1 MVKII
6 RNWCEGII
14 VAIILSIII
23 EILVPD
29 GNNKKYVKV
38 VIGVYIIFVV
48 INPILKLMDYDFNFD
63 FFKYSAQ
70 EETYVNINT
79 DMKDVY
85 IVGIEQELK
94 KEIENLGYSVKT
106 LKVNVDKSYENIE
119 SIEIKIENKT
129 DKNMIEPVVIGD
141 NKIKENFEEV
151 TNYIKEN
158 YNLNE
163 EQIIIN
169 N

>member
-48 INPILKLMDYDFNFD
+48 INPILKLMNYDFNFD

-70 EETYVNINT
+70 EETYANINT

-106 LKVNVDKSYENIE
+106 LKVNIDKAYENIE
-119 SIEIKIENKT
+119 SVEIKVEKKT

>member
-48 INPILKLMDYDFNFD
+48 INPILKLMDYDFKFD

-70 EETYVNINT
+70 EETYANINT
-79 DMKDVY
+79 DMKEVY

-94 KEIENLGYSVKT
+94 KEIENLGYSVKN

-119 SIEIKIENKT
+119 SVEIKVEKKN

-151 TNYIKEN
+151 INYIKEN
-158 YNLNE
+158 YNLND